1 MFNQDYGEHNMK
13 TILTLAAL
21 STLAVSG
28 LTLGATAASA
38 QVTGSAANTGTYA
51 SIGILNDQSN
61 RTRTNLDGINLR
73 LGQRFTQ
80 NWGVEG
86 EAAFGTNSDD
96 KAAGEYRLRD
106 KVGVYGVGYVPVGSF
121 DLLARAGVA
130 NTDLKEPSGMPR
142 NEDGTSFDYGV
153 GAQYHMAPTYA
164 IRADWTESDY
174 TSHHG
179 TGNTGTISLVKQF

>member
-1 MFNQDYGEHNMK
+1 MK

-28 LTLGATAASA
+28 LALGATNASA

-51 SIGILNDQSN
+51 SIGFQNEQSN
-61 RTRTNLDGINLR
+61 RTRTNLNGVDLR
-73 LGQRFTQ
+73 VGQRFTQ

-86 EAAFGTNSDD
+86 EAAFGTNSDN

-106 KVGVYGVGYVPVGSF
+106 KVGVYGVGYVPVGNF

-130 NTDLKEPSGMPR
+130 NTDLKEPAGMPR
-142 NEDGTSFDYGV
+142 DEDGTSFDYGV
-153 GAQYHMAPTYA
+153 GAQYHMAPSYA
-164 IRADWTESDY
+164 LRADWTESDY
-174 TSHHG
+174 TSHRG
-179 TGNTGTISLVKQF
+179 TGSTGTVSLVKQF